1 MTPAPFD
8 TVAAEYDADFTEHTL
23 GRWLRAAVWA
33 HLDEAFRPGDDVLEL
48 GCGTGED
55 AVYLARRGVQVHAT
69 DGSPAM
75 LAIARHKALL
85 QGVSK
90 RVTFEHLDL
99 NNRAPDNPPPSPHPH
114 SPRQQYDGAFSNF
127 GAVNALPDRRP
138 LAEALARWIRPGGCL
153 VLVVMGP
160 LCPWEWGWYLAHGRI
175 RTAFRRFRSG
185 GLAHVGSGAMMR
197 VWYPSPRRVRRE
209 FAPYFRHRETVG
221 LGVLLPPTFARGLV
235 DRKPAFFERL
245 AALDRKAG
253 RTLPGSWLNDH
264 YLTVFERTDV
274 AIEERLSPFKAR
286 HFDTEPENLFDGR
299 LTHPAPAGHPS
310 QEGTFHALAQE
321 RPLLRGMPNPREGAH
336 RGTHSAASVQKTY
349 PREHAG
355 GGRRGVSTDDRDQH
369 NQIERHLP
377 NGEKVCVPARAA
389 HVILFACPQCRHA
402 LEHVGPDELRCEVD
416 GLTFLREDGIWRF
429 LTPERAAHYRQFLH
443 EYATIRRA
451 EGRGD
456 NDPAYY
462 RALPFEDRTGRHR
475 RDWRIRARS
484 HRAFVESVLEPL
496 EARHQRPL
504 TILDLGAGNG
514 WLSYR
519 LAQRGH
525 QPVAIDLQTNGF
537 DGLGAHAHYDA
548 AFLPVQAEFGHLP
561 FADGQFDLAIFNA
574 SLHYATAYAAALG
587 EVLRVLKPEGR
598 LTILDSP
605 VYRDGSSGAQ
615 MVREREAAFAHTYGF
630 ASNALACENY
640 LTDDRLGELAAALHL
655 RWQIIAPSYGWRWA
669 ARPWIARLLR
679 RREPARFLIITGSR
693 IHENP

>member
-8 TVAAEYDADFTEHTL
+8 TVAAAYDADFTEHAL

-33 HLDEAFRPGDDVLEL
+33 HLDEAFRPGDAVLEL

-69 DGSPAM
+69 DGSSAM
-75 LAIARHKALL
+75 LDIARHKALL
-85 QGVSK
+85 QGISK

-99 NNRAPDNPPPSPHPH
+99 NNLDPNNPPSHTPT
-114 SPRQQYDGAFSNF
+114 QKKYDGAFSNF
-127 GAVNALPDRRP
+127 GAVNALPDCR
-138 LAEALARWIRPGGCL
+138 LLVEALARWIRPGGRL
-153 VLVVMGP
+153 VLVIMGP
-160 LCPWEWGWYLAHGRI
+160 LCPWEWGWYLAHGRVG
-175 RTAFRRFRSG
+175 TAFRRFRSG

-209 FAPYFRHRETVG
+209 LAPYFRHRETVG
-221 LGVLLPPTFARGLV
+221 LGVLLPPTFARSLV

-264 YLTVFERTDV
+264 YLTVFERTDL
-274 AIEERLSPFKAR
+274 AIEEKPPNSSPGSCLHR
-286 HFDTEPENLFDGR
+286 REP
-299 LTHPAPAGHPS
+299 
-310 QEGTFHALAQE
+310 
-321 RPLLRGMPNPREGAH
+321 
-336 RGTHSAASVQKTY
+336 
-349 PREHAG
+349 
-355 GGRRGVSTDDRDQH
+355 
-369 NQIERHLP
+369 
-377 NGEKVCVPARAA
+377 GEELEQNRFA
-389 HVILFACPQCRHA
+389 FACPQCRHT
-402 LEHVGPDELRCEVD
+402 LEHVGPDALRCEVD

-456 NDPAYY
+456 KDPAYY

-484 HRAFVESVLEPL
+484 HRAFVENVLEPL

-548 AFLPVQAEFGHLP
+548 AFLPVQAEFDHLP

-574 SLHYATAYAAALG
+574 SLHYATAYFVVLG